1 MSESFSKHSF
11 CFYFTEY
18 RRRFDEE
25 VTTEVNRFLKINELK
40 YEPVSIHS
48 PLIIYDYDFLTTV
61 R

>member
-1 MSESFSKHSF
+1 MSESFSKHS
-11 CFYFTEY
+11 FYFTEY

-40 YEPVSIHS
+40 YEPVSVHS
-48 PLIIYDYDFLTTV
+48 PLIIYDYAFLTTV